1 MRKFLK
7 KGVLR
12 QNCVSNYTVCNILHW
27 RKVIFLRSNWELY
40 TLPNFLHSHQLWWL
54 WQITSRCAIHIML
67 VGGKYTYVNNKHLYM
82 IQSSEAHC
90 RHQMNDYGKFC
101 AGHEFESKS
110 RWMAVLWSHQSDT
123 WFTYQWPCCWPGV
136 PNWWTQHPHQHCCGM
151 QIEVTTTTQ
160 HSDSGCHIYG
170 GLPTYT
176 WSHHSLGSLVWMF

>member
-1 MRKFLK
+1 MTLLDTRQAWLAVNLPNLGILPVSTFDLK
-7 KGVLR
+7 KSSPVPFWHLIR
-12 QNCVSNYTVCNILHW
+12 APILLSILDARNCNIGH
-27 RKVIFLRSNWELY
+27 
-40 TLPNFLHSHQLWWL
+40 
-54 WQITSRCAIHIML
+54 
-67 VGGKYTYVNNKHLYM
+67 M

-101 AGHEFESKS
+101 AAHEFESKS

-123 WFTYQWPCCWPGV
+123 WFTYQWPSCWPGV

-151 QIEVTTTTQ
+151 QMEVTTTTQ

>member
-1 MRKFLK
+1 MCKAIFSRSNQKFFTQLNFFAQPAAVMVVTNIK
-7 KGVLR
+7 
-12 QNCVSNYTVCNILHW
+12 YVCNTH
-27 RKVIFLRSNWELY
+27 NA
-40 TLPNFLHSHQLWWL
+40 WW
-54 WQITSRCAIHIML
+54 
-67 VGGKYTYVNNKHLYM
+67 GKYAYVNNKHLYM

-101 AGHEFESKS
+101 AAHEFESKS

-123 WFTYQWPCCWPGV
+123 WFTYQWPGV

-151 QIEVTTTTQ
+151 QIEVTTTMSTTQ

-176 WSHHSLGSLVWMF
+176 WSHHSLGSLVWML